1 MSRRLI
7 LFGAALAV
15 MAPAFAAPEMSV
27 AAFLVRADRAKVFGA
42 RASLTG
48 DYQILKGEVE
58 RIARIYDGE
67 TRAAKAA
74 GRPLHSCLP
83 PNPQLT
89 PDDLL
94 LHMRT
99 IPPVRRQTTTVRWA
113 VYDLLKKRYPCRGR

>member
-1 MSRRLI
+1 MIRRTVAAL
-7 LFGAALAV
+7 LLCALAV
-15 MAPAFAAPEMSV
+15 PALSAGEMSV
-27 AAFLVRADRAKVFGA
+27 AAFLVRADRAKAFGA
-42 RASLTG
+42 RAALTG

-58 RIARIYDGE
+58 RVARIYDGE

-83 PNPQLT
+83 ANPRLT

-99 IPPVRRQTTTVRWA
+99 IPPVRRPKTTVRAA
-113 VYDLLKKRYPCRGR
+113 VYDLLKKRYPCRV